1 MPRRK
6 VNNLLGLTVLSL
18 LVERP
23 MHPYE
28 MASTLRERG
37 KDEAM
42 TLKWGSLYTVVANLE
57 KHGFIQATG
66 NTRQGRRPE
75 RTVYA
80 ITDDGRAELQDW
92 LRELIRVPTRE
103 HPKFETALSVIGV
116 VPPEEAMELLRL
128 RLRDLEVEATAQ
140 QAALG
145 ELTRTLPRLF
155 LIECE
160 YYLALQKAEADWLRG
175 LLEELEDA
183 SLDGVKGWRIFH
195 ETGHAPED
203 WSYPERRP
211 TPERKEDAPG

>member
-6 VNNLLGLTVLSL
+6 VNNLLALAVLSL
-18 LVERP
+18 LTERP

-28 MASTLRERG
+28 MAATLRERG

-80 ITDDGRAELQDW
+80 ITDDGRAELKDW
-92 LRELIRVPTRE
+92 LRELIRVPVRE
-103 HPKFETALSVIGV
+103 HPRFEAALSVIGV
-116 VPPEEAMELLRL
+116 LPPDEAMELLRL
-128 RLRDLEVEATAQ
+128 RLRDLEVEVAAQ
-140 QAALG
+140 RAALG

-160 YYLALQKAEADWLRG
+160 YYVALQKAEADWLRG
-175 LLEELEDA
+175 LLNQLEDG
-183 SLDGVKGWRIFH
+183 SLEGMKGWRTLH
-195 ETGHAPED
+195 ETGQAPEE
-203 WSYPERRP
+203 WSFPEQWSS
-211 TPERKEDAPG
+211 PERKEDAPG